1 MFLGLRHTHRVNSSP
16 QPPTEGCH
24 AKLYLCCF
32 ASIDRQAVRSERYR
46 LTRCLCLQEFSFHT
60 LELDYSRSE
69 SAERQKN
76 NYTSLFGFVAVEQKS
91 FFFFCCQKWL
101 ITRLFFLVFWLN
113 LWSVAWETPSPRN
126 KVYIILII
134 TLTVSFSD
142 IVEHLATKETGG
154 DQKLS

>member
-16 QPPTEGCH
+16 QLPTEGCH

-91 FFFFCCQKWL
+91 FFFLLSKMADYSLVLLGLL
-101 ITRLFFLVFWLN
+101 IKPVICRL
-113 LWSVAWETPSPRN
+113 RN
-126 KVYIILII
+126 P
-134 TLTVSFSD
+134 VS
-142 IVEHLATKETGG
+142 K
-154 DQKLS
+154 K

>member
-1 MFLGLRHTHRVNSSP
+1 MFLGLCLTHTVNSSP
-16 QPPTEGCH
+16 QLPTEGCH

-69 SAERQKN
+69 SAERPKKKTTKILCLASWQLSGK
-76 NYTSLFGFVAVEQKS
+76 AV
-91 FFFFCCQKWL
+91 FCCQKWL
-101 ITRLFFLVFWLN
+101 ITRLFFLVLWSN

-126 KVYIILII
+126 KVYILLII
-134 TLTVSFSD
+134 TFSVSFSD
-142 IVEHLATKETGG
+142 TER
-154 DQKLS
+154 D